1 MTTPL
6 QFGIQTFCE
15 HWFSAAKTMLACQ
28 WKLFETQCQ
37 AGLRIAE
44 ATLGGAPANKPL
56 ARAAPEQRPNIGPPA
71 AVDVRQLERRAAECI
86 SLGLAPP
93 REIYKA
99 PYRAQIDWE
108 KFPNWARPSDPELF
122 EGTGH
127 EG

>member
-6 QFGIQTFCE
+6 QFGIQTFCK
-15 HWFSAAKTMLACQ
+15 HWFSAATTLLACQ
-28 WKLFETQCQ
+28 WKLFEAQCQ

-44 ATLGGAPANKPL
+44 AALGGAPADKP
-56 ARAAPEQRPNIGPPA
+56 AASAAPDQRHKVAPA
-71 AVDVRQLERRAAECI
+71 AACDVRLLERRAAECI

-99 PYRAQIDWE
+99 PYRSQIDWE

-122 EGTGH
+122 
-127 EG
+127 